1 MAGWSHWK
9 CPKWHPLETPS
20 PNLEKIR
27 RNSGRCTRCKEVH
40 LTFQKTCASLL
51 GSSVTG
57 MSFQSLFIR
66 LVFSFLGNMSDRRE
80 NSSSEDESD
89 VPERSDQYD
98 TESESASDSSE
109 ADSATRIALKSVQKY
124 PNEKDIKLSLIHI

>member
-1 MAGWSHWK
+1 
-9 CPKWHPLETPS
+9 
-20 PNLEKIR
+20 
-27 RNSGRCTRCKEVH
+27 
-40 LTFQKTCASLL
+40 
-51 GSSVTG
+51 

-124 PNEKDIKLSLIHI
+124 PNEKDIKEKTSQVFSSFFHSLCVAIISSCCRHV